1 MLSHFPQHRTAA
13 FAPRDAPGHPLS
25 AASITGVTIPPE
37 DEDNGAH
44 LAAFV
49 GLSPI
54 HESPSART
62 SPGAYAHASP
72 PPVFDPYNI
81 GDGLALCVNRQA
93 ADEECALHMRRPH
106 TPPSRTGM
114 NTDAN
119 DAPSL
124 AVAAAVSS
132 YRFYDSGSARIGGT
146 CNELHV
152 PLHVLRRPC
161 LSTTTAMLACQRS
174 PPHVLLDLGAH
185 RRRPST
191 SAQQAAQVV
200 LYACLAQYRMSH
212 PPSTTPVPRGQS
224 LADVCGTV

>member
-1 MLSHFPQHRTAA
+1 MLSHFPEHQTAA

-25 AASITGVTIPPE
+25 AASITGITMPPE

-49 GLSPI
+49 GMSPI

-62 SPGAYAHASP
+62 SSGACAGAFFARSLCRMTPGHMRDHRRPCITAARLQSIQH
-72 PPVFDPYNI
+72 
-81 GDGLALCVNRQA
+81 RQWA
-93 ADEECALHMRRPH
+93 CALRESASSGTRSARCTCAGRTPRHLGQAITRASSLRR
-106 TPPSRTGM
+106 RTDM

-124 AVAAAVSS
+124 AVAAAASS
-132 YRFYDSGSARIGGT
+132 YRFYDSGTAWIGGT
-146 CNELHV
+146 CNSLHV

-161 LSTTTAMLACQRS
+161 LLTTTAMLACQRS
-174 PPHVLLDLGAH
+174 RPHVLLDLGAH

-191 SAQQAAQVV
+191 SAQ
-200 LYACLAQYRMSH
+200 
-212 PPSTTPVPRGQS
+212 
-224 LADVCGTV
+224 